1 MKYCSK
7 CGAELQDNAVF
18 CSKCGAKCD
27 QPQPEVESE
36 VVENYSK
43 PKSKIRRRDDTVME
57 IAEVFCV
64 ICTVLA
70 GFAIIPLCWMIPLT
84 VALHNKIKNKEPIS
98 VALKVVILLFVSVI
112 GGILILVGD
121 DSEE

>member
-1 MKYCSK
+1 MY
-7 CGAELQDNAVF
+7 AVVETGGKQF
-18 CSKCGAKCD
+18 IVREGDTIFVEKLSA
-27 QPQPEVESE
+27 EVESE

-84 VALHNKIKNKEPIS
+84 IALHNKIKNKEPIS